1 MRDKDRDMSDTDR
14 GSSTERDWSGNIG
27 SDSSRHDPDDRM
39 RNQESTDDLTDM
51 DEDEEDL
58 QERQREGN
66 LGNERVRQSE
76 R

>member
-1 MRDKDRDMSDTDR
+1 MGDKDRDMSETDM

-27 SDSSRHDPDDRM
+27 SDSSRHDTDDRM
-39 RNQESTDDLTDM
+39 RNEESTDDLTDM

-66 LGNERVRQSE
+66 LGNERVRRSE